1 MKVTYATQHDAA
13 DIGQWSG
20 LVYYIAQSLQNQDIS
35 LDFVSSLDR
44 NNALKFLCKL
54 KQYSYNYFF
63 RKKYLLHR
71 ESLLLKHYAGQI
83 ASKLSDLKPDIV
95 FSPETV
101 PIAYLQCKQPIVFWT
116 DATFAGMLGFY
127 PKFMNLCEETLKNGH
142 KMERLA
148 LEKCSLAIYSSD
160 WAAKTA
166 IENYQIDR
174 SKVKVVPF
182 GANIECDRNLND
194 IKTIVDSRPS
204 NKCKLLF
211 LGVDWFRKGG
221 NIALEVAKELN
232 QQGLKT
238 ELTVV
243 GCQPMVDKAL
253 PNFVKSLGFIS
264 KASKEGL
271 QTIERLL
278 SESHFLI
285 LPSRAECYGVVFCEA
300 NSFGVPCIATNVGG
314 IPSIIKNDLNGKT
327 FPLND
332 SIANYC
338 TYISN
343 LFSDYSQYKNLA
355 LSSFNEYQSRLNWSV
370 AGQTVKKLMMEL
382 VS

>member
-1 MKVTYATQHDAA
+1 MKVAFVSRHDAL
-13 DIGQWSG
+13 DIKKWSG
-20 LVYYIAQSLQNQDIS
+20 TVYYIYRSLQNQGIPVDLIDS
-35 LDFVSSLDR
+35 LKEK
-44 NNALKFLCKL
+44 NALLFKAKQLSYSYLFRKRYLRDREPFIL
-54 KQYSYNYFF
+54 KQYA
-63 RKKYLLHR
+63 R
-71 ESLLLKHYAGQI
+71 QI
-83 ASKLSDLKPDIV
+83 TSKLSRLNPDII
-95 FSPETV
+95 FSEGTV
-101 PIAYLQCKQPIVFWT
+101 PIAYLNCDRPIVFWT
-116 DATFAGMLGFY
+116 DATFAGILELGFY
-127 PKFMNLCEETLKNGH
+127 PEFSNLCQESVENGN
-142 KMERLA
+142 KMEKSA

-182 GANIECDRNLND
+182 GANIECDRNLDD
-194 IKTIVDSRPS
+194 IKAIVDSKPS
-204 NKCKLLF
+204 NKCNLLF

-221 NIALEVAKELN
+221 NLAFEVAKELN

-243 GCQPMVDKAL
+243 GCQPMIDTAL
-253 PNFVKSLGFIS
+253 PDFVKSLGFIS

-285 LPSRAECYGVVFCEA
+285 LPSRADCTPIVFCEA
-300 NSFGVPCIATNVGG
+300 NSFGVPYIGTNVGG
-314 IPSIIKNDLNGKT
+314 IPTIIKDDLNGKT
-327 FPLND
+327 FSKD
-332 SIANYC
+332 ASIANYC
-338 TYISN
+338 NYISN